1 MFFGPNIG
9 EVTVERSVLA
19 LPTRDNLRRFVR
31 EMLSSRD
38 RLDPLMTP
46 FFQTPL
52 TRGGKLSGV
61 MYHLEGPRALKPSAI
76 WVSEENRILFY
87 DSTGTRFSEVRLTES
102 PDLEKA
108 LEG

>member
-1 MFFGPNIG
+1 M
-9 EVTVERSVLA
+9 ERSVLA
-19 LPTRDNLRRFVR
+19 LPTRENLRRFVR

-38 RLDPLMTP
+38 RLDPVMTP

-52 TRGGKLSGV
+52 SRGGKLTGV

-87 DSTGTRFSEVRLTES
+87 DSTGNRFGEVRLTES
-102 PDLEKA
+102 PTLEQA